1 MAQSRRLPET
11 WFRRGLWLIAVLF
24 AAFLIGLGGLVVDKL
39 PGVAPA
45 PTLDSFID
53 PAQATRADA
62 AIKQAETQA
71 EDIQSQLET
80 ARLQLKARSTAYR
93 NARESFNDWVATR
106 TATAQASQDAEL
118 VSRTRALDAL
128 KTAERDAQTQVDT
141 LETKQ
146 LDASRAVQSARTA
159 RFALNTAASEQLAAI
174 QRSQDLKVFGIR
186 LAITLPLLA
195 IAGWLFVRQRK
206 STWWPFVWGFVFFAL
221 FAFFVELVP
230 YLPDYGGYVRY
241 LVGIV
246 LTVLV
251 GRYAIVSLQRYLARQ
266 KAEEQLPDQ
275 ERRKTL
281 SYDLAQAR
289 LSKAVCPGCERPV
302 KLDDPE
308 RDFCMHCGICL
319 FDHCGT
325 CKTRKNAFAHYCH
338 HCGAAS
344 LGANA
349 GNAAVEGM
357 TGKPA

>member
-1 MAQSRRLPET
+1 MAGSRRLPET

-39 PGVAPA
+39 PGVAAP
-45 PTLDSFID
+45 PTLASFVD
-53 PAQATRADA
+53 VAQAQRADA
-62 AIKQAETQA
+62 AIKQAQTQL
-71 EDIQSQLET
+71 EDVESQLET

-118 VSRTRALDAL
+118 ISRTRALDTL
-128 KTAERDAQTQVDT
+128 KAAERDAQTQVDS
-141 LETKQ
+141 LESKQ
-146 LDASRAVQSARTA
+146 LEAQRAVQSTREA
-159 RFALNTAASEQLAAI
+159 RFALNEAASEQLAAV
-174 QRSQDLKVFGIR
+174 QRSQELKVFGIR
-186 LAITLPLLA
+186 LALTLPLLA

-206 STWWPFVWGFVFFAL
+206 STWWPFVWGFIFFAL

-246 LTVLV
+246 LTVLI

-266 KAEEQLPDQ
+266 KAEEQLPDE

-289 LSKAVCPGCERPV
+289 LAKSVCPGCERPV
-302 KLDDPE
+302 KLDDPD
-308 RDFCMHCGICL
+308 RDYCVHCGICL

-325 CKTRKNAFAHYCH
+325 CKTRKNAFAHFCH
-338 HCGAAS
+338 HCGARS
-344 LGANA
+344 TGTNA
-349 GNAAVEGM
+349 DLQSHPSPAA
-357 TGKPA
+357 